1 MEIKEGQEMYHLMEQ
16 LFPITR
22 SITGEGVRKTLK
34 ILKEIVPELKIKSI
48 KSGEKCFDWTVPKEW
63 KIEDAYLLE
72 VETGKKLIDFKK
84 NNLHVVNYS
93 IGVDKTLKFEELKE
107 HLHYREDLP
116 SAIPY
121 ITSYYNPYWGFC
133 LSYNQFKNLNP
144 NSTYRAVIKAKHFN
158 GELNYGEITLK
169 GETEDEIFFSTYV
182 CHPSLANDNLSGP
195 VLAIYLA
202 KWIKENLPYRRYT
215 YRFVFIPETIG
226 SICYISRN
234 LEHLKKHVRAGY
246 VLTCVGDEGEFSYL
260 PSRYGNTL
268 ADKVALNLLNY
279 DPIVGGKFK
288 KYSYLDRGSDERQYC
303 APGVD
308 LPVCLVMK
316 SKFGE
321 YKEYHTSLDN
331 LQFVT
336 PKGLQE
342 SFNFYRRL
350 IKVLEHNKVYKT
362 TVLCEPQMG
371 RRGLYQQ
378 ISHTGRKGF
387 VKLLMDF
394 LAYADG
400 KNDLVD
406 IANILQ
412 VSAYKLI
419 NVVEI
424 LKKHNLIA
432 SYEI

>member
-1 MEIKEGQEMYHLMEQ
+1 MEK

-34 ILKEIVPELKIKSI
+34 ILKEEFLPELKIKSI
-48 KSGEKCFDWTVPKEW
+48 PSGEKCFDWTVPKEW
-63 KIEDAYLLE
+63 RIEEAYLQE
-72 VETGKKLIDFKK
+72 VETGKKVVDFKW

-93 IGVDKTLKFEELKE
+93 VGVDKTLTFEELKK

-116 SAIPY
+116 DAIPY
-121 ITSYYNPYWGFC
+121 VTSYYHPYWGFC
-133 LSYNQFKNLNP
+133 LSYNQYKELDK
-144 NSTYRAVIKAKHFN
+144 TKKYRAVIKAEHFD
-158 GELNYGEITLK
+158 GELNYGELVIRGKSDKEVL
-169 GETEDEIFFSTYV
+169 FSTYI

-195 VLAIYLA
+195 VLATFLA
-202 KWIKENLPYRRYT
+202 KWIKEELKNPYYT

-226 SICYISRN
+226 AICYISRN
-234 LEHLKKHVRAGY
+234 LNHLKEKVVAGY

-279 DPIVGGKFK
+279 DPTVGGRFK
-288 KYSYLDRGSDERQYC
+288 RYTYLDRGSDERQYC

-331 LQFVT
+331 LEFVT

-342 SFNFYRRL
+342 SFDFYRKL
-350 IKVLEHNKVYKT
+350 IEVLENNRTYKVK
-362 TVLCEPQMG
+362 VLCEPQMG
-371 RRGLYQQ
+371 RRGLYHK

-387 VKLLMDF
+387 TKLLMDF

-400 KNDLVD
+400 TNDLVD
-406 IANILQ
+406 IANILK
-412 VSAYKLI
+412 VSAHSLI
-419 NVVEI
+419 EVAKI
-424 LKKHNLIA
+424 LKEHDLVEEVA
-432 SYEI
+432 